1 MPTRHVVTVDSDQ
14 EVVAVHHPAPSDE
27 WLVWCHGLLSDKS
40 GGYESR
46 SRRAIEEG
54 YNAVRFDCRGCG
66 ESDGPFVASTLR
78 SRIADLRAVL
88 DHFDARFEVGTYVLF
103 GSSFGAK
110 VALHA
115 AVGDDRVR
123 RVAGRAPVT
132 FNRAFD
138 DVRAVVDETGAFQY
152 DTGDTIDRRF
162 FDALDDYPFE
172 AVTSRIDV
180 HVALFHG
187 RADETVP
194 LDDSL
199 AATGALDTDV
209 TLRAFAGEG
218 HVFSESAERRMRR
231 GLFDWLA
238 AD

>member
-1 MPTRHVVTVDSDQ
+1 
-14 EVVAVHHPAPSDE
+14 
-27 WLVWCHGLLSDKS
+27 
-40 GGYESR
+40 
-46 SRRAIEEG
+46 
-54 YNAVRFDCRGCG
+54 
-66 ESDGPFVASTLR
+66 
-78 SRIADLRAVL
+78 VL

-138 DVRAVVDETGAFQY
+138 DVRAVVDETGTFQY
-152 DTGDTIDRRF
+152 DTGDAIDRRF
-162 FDALDDYPFE
+162 FDALDDYPFA
-172 AVTSRIDV
+172 AVASELDV
-180 HVALFHG
+180 PVALFHG
-187 RADETVP
+187 RDDETVP

-209 TLRAFAGEG
+209 TLRTFVGEG
-218 HVFSESAERRMRR
+218 HVFSESAERRVRR